1 MIKSILT
8 LDERKALSELAASND
23 IIISNA
29 DKGGAAVI
37 QDVKDYIKEAET
49 QFNNNQYY
57 KKLNTPPTNTH
68 RKTSSRSSNRPL

>member
-23 IIISNA
+23 IIISNT

-37 QDVKDYIKEAET
+37 RDVKDYIKVAET
-49 QFNNNQYY
+49 QFSNNQYY
-57 KKLNTPPTNTH
+57 KKLNTPPSSS
-68 RKTSSRSSNRPL
+68 RSIASSRSSNRPI